1 MDIDFTP
8 FEVDALLE
16 FLKEYVS
23 RNNLSIYEGAMP
35 RYLFLAFLK
44 LQKAKDTWEEAMKY
58 TE

>member
-1 MDIDFTP
+1 MDIDFTF

-23 RNNLSIYEGAMP
+23 RENLSIYEGAMP
-35 RYLFLAFLK
+35 RQLFLAFLK